1 MWDSPV
7 GDINM
12 LETTTMTGD
21 CFNKPSNGDDLG
33 VVYEIGFTIL
43 SAPQMSSKKLHV
55 SGLVLGICGQLCTV
69 GDEI

>member
-1 MWDSPV
+1 
-7 GDINM
+7 M

-43 SAPQMSSKKLHV
+43 SAPQMSSKNYTYLDYF
-55 SGLVLGICGQLCTV
+55 LGYVDNYV